1 MEVLDRILDRH
12 DVRGPAVIDMVDHG
26 GERRRFS
33 APGRTG
39 HEDKPSLLGGN
50 VREHG
55 WEPELVHRG
64 DHHRNH
70 ADDQAD
76 RASLLEDAAAKPPQA
91 LHAVGEVDLLTFFEP
106 RLLLRVH
113 DGGRHRFRIGV
124 LQARLLGCDDE
135 AAMHAHH
142 RVAAHLEMEV
152 RRPAHGRDFQKI
164 VNGHSLAFTALW
176 RPPAPARA
184 PRSPWDTHGS
194 ASHAGRAAPH

>member
-1 MEVLDRILDRH
+1 MAASVVVLPL
-12 DVRGPAVIDMVDHG
+12 
-26 GERRRFS
+26 
-33 APGRTG
+33 PGRTG

-55 WEPELVHRG
+55 WEPELVHRR

-70 ADDQAD
+70 ADNQAD
-76 RASLLEDAAAKPPQA
+76 RTSLLEDAAAKPSQA
-91 LHAVGEVDLLTFFEP
+91 LYAVGEVDLLTFLEP

-113 DGGRHRFRIGV
+113 DGGRHRFRVGV
-124 LQARLLGCDDE
+124 LQARLLGCDDQ

-176 RPPAPARA
+176 RPPALARA
-184 PRSPWDTHGS
+184 LRSPWDTQGS
-194 ASHAGRAAPH
+194 ASHAGRAAPR